1 MIHYHARRRNNLAKF
16 KFVYWL
22 LEYLQSQAEFLFEWD
37 EGNMFKSEDKHG
49 VTLEMVES
57 CFLDNNLIALGEQY
71 HPSTSEDRYGMIGKT
86 NTEEIL
92 FACFTIR
99 NGKIRPISARLA
111 NKKERSIYEEIC

>member
-1 MIHYHARRRNNLAKF
+1 M
-16 KFVYWL
+16 
-22 LEYLQSQAEFLFEWD
+22 EYLQSQAEFLFEWD

>member
-1 MIHYHARRRNNLAKF
+1 MRGRRNSLANF

-71 HPSTSEDRYGMIGKT
+71 HPHTSEDRYGMIGKT

-99 NGKIRPISARLA
+99 NGKIRPISARFA
-111 NKKERSIYEEIC
+111 NKKERSVYEEIC